1 MPFGI
6 QPIHII
12 IVIAVALIIFG
23 PSKLP
28 EMGRGLGRAIT
39 EFRKGTQEMTQGF
52 KDEIAKPVDEAA
64 NPPAA
69 PVAVQP
75 QAPAVTQ
82 PQTPFVTQIQA
93 PAPVVASQSCPQC
106 GSQNPAD
113 ARFCNHCGAA
123 LSIQPN

>member
-39 EFRKGTQEMTQGF
+39 EFRKGTQEMADGF
-52 KDEIAKPVDEAA
+52 KEEIKKPVDESESQ
-64 NPPAA
+64 PAA
-69 PVAVQP
+69 PVIIQAQAAQPQVTQP
-75 QAPAVTQ
+75 QAPVTVIGM
-82 PQTPFVTQIQA
+82 QTCSQCQA
-93 PAPVVASQSCPQC
+93 E
-106 GSQNPAD
+106 NPAG

-123 LSIQPN
+123 LPFQAN

>member
-39 EFRKGTQEMTQGF
+39 EFRKGTQEMTNSF
-52 KDEIAKPVDEAA
+52 KEEVSKPLNEQ
-64 NPPAA
+64 PGPET
-69 PVAVQP
+69 PAVQP
-75 QAPAVTQ
+75 PVAPAT
-82 PQTPFVTQIQA
+82 IMQA
-93 PAPVVASQSCPQC
+93 CPHCQYA
-106 GSQNPAD
+106 NPIN
-113 ARFCNHCGAA
+113 ARFCNNCGTSLEAP
-123 LSIQPN
+123 SH